1 MEPPVKR
8 SRSERGVDG
17 TSLSLSSSQSI
28 FSTIMKIV
36 LTTLSLCVAAVAAT
50 SAGHHVHSNKDTIV
64 SRALNERH
72 DRNQERKKRNRGK
85 HLNGGV
91 DIERTP
97 RGVEKP
103 KRRGNPENLDAVS
116 TPKQQL
122 KGLEAEELELAE
134 ETKIAKH
141 EARKKEKQRK
151 RHKNETEVG
160 DEGTFEDLEVEETHE
175 DLATANVTETTAT
188 MSAEAPPTK
197 TQTFAASIQEKH
209 GKPVKSDRNADKDKP
224 GPGPANKG
232 EDQAEAAA
240 ASQQL
245 ENNSSSKKATILV
258 SSMLGGAFLMFL
270 M

>member
-1 MEPPVKR
+1 
-8 SRSERGVDG
+8 
-17 TSLSLSSSQSI
+17 
-28 FSTIMKIV
+28 MKTV
-36 LTTLSLCVAAVAAT
+36 LATLSLCVATVAAT
-50 SAGHHVHSNKDTIV
+50 SAGHQVHIMDKDTVV

-85 HLNGGV
+85 HLNAGGGV

-103 KRRGNPENLDAVS
+103 KRRGNPETLDAGS
-116 TPKQQL
+116 TPKQHL

-141 EARKKEKQRK
+141 EARKKEKQMK
-151 RHKNETEVG
+151 RHKN
-160 DEGTFEDLEVEETHE
+160 DEGTFEDLEVEETH

-188 MSAEAPPTK
+188 MSAGVPPK

-209 GKPVKSDRNADKDKP
+209 GMPVKVDRKADKDKP
-224 GPGPANKG
+224 GPGSAKKG

-245 ENNSSSKKATILV
+245 ENKASSMPPTNFV
-258 SSMLGGAFLMFL
+258 SSMLGALLVFLM
-270 M
+270 

>member
-1 MEPPVKR
+1 
-8 SRSERGVDG
+8 
-17 TSLSLSSSQSI
+17 
-28 FSTIMKIV
+28 MKIV
-36 LTTLSLCVAAVAAT
+36 LATTLSLCVAAVAAT
-50 SAGHHVHSNKDTIV
+50 SAGHHVHSMDKDTVV

-85 HLNGGV
+85 HLNAGGGV

-103 KRRGNPENLDAVS
+103 KRRGNPENLDAGS

-122 KGLEAEELELAE
+122 KGLEAEELELDE

-151 RHKNETEVG
+151 RHKNETEVE

-188 MSAEAPPTK
+188 MSAEAPPK

-209 GKPVKSDRNADKDKP
+209 GKPVKSDRKADKDKP
-224 GPGPANKG
+224 GPGPAKKG

-258 SSMLGGAFLMFL
+258 SSMLGGALFMFF